1 MKEKLLRLVAGS
13 VLLAFIALPS
23 TGCRTYFG
31 YEDVLKEGDEV
42 NSPVT
47 IKNSEYYIPLT
58 VSSAGEAKL
67 SCIHQWEE
75 HSTKTVK
82 QYITGKVE
90 YYSDFNGAFWFENE
104 VINPLQFYECQI
116 AKTYKGSI
124 LAMAL
129 RSHNPVEEFFAYA
142 VLGIPIVVDCLVAP
156 GSRNNN
162 YEDRYFGWLFT
173 IPSDLIVYTCS
184 PCWTMIAGPSHWFGG
199 RLFWWMTDWQLK
211 THEPNFLRQFTYL
224 PLVNLFFPFQTPPY
238 MVQEKDIEPET
249 PIEYPKEDWEH
260 IATRVTPRV
269 EKKEETCADHTVTV
283 ELISAVDDSNVYKTA
298 EFTSGYDGGIDLTG
312 FLQGVI
318 RNGDLPAGVDHFKMK
333 VQSKFTA
340 TRIISGLTRD
350 MFMEEEALKAKKQ
363 YETTGNFSEK
373 MLLRKKYHKIWG
385 MKDQFEDETFRNLD
399 ERVKA
404 KVKKK

>member
-31 YEDVLKEGDEV
+31 YEDVFQEDDEEI
-42 NSPVT
+42 SSVT

-82 QYITGKVE
+82 QYIAGKEE

-116 AKTYKGSI
+116 AKTYEASI
-124 LAMAL
+124 CP
-129 RSHNPVEEFFAYA
+129 RVKIGPFFYFLMPIEGQL
-142 VLGIPIVVDCLVAP
+142 VLLLDCIVAP
-156 GSRNNN
+156 DWNKG
-162 YEDRYFGWLFT
+162 EDQSPYFGWLFT
-173 IPSDLIVYTCS
+173 IPCDLIVYTCS

-238 MVQEKDIEPET
+238 MVQKKDIKTES
-249 PIEYPKEDWEH
+249 IEYPKEDWEH

-283 ELISAVDDSNVYKTA
+283 ELISAVDDSNVYKKA
-298 EFTSGYDGGIDLTG
+298 EFISGYDGGIDLTG

-318 RNGDLPAGVDHFKMK
+318 RNGDLPAGVDHFKMR

-404 KVKKK
+404 ETKKK

>member
-31 YEDVLKEGDEV
+31 YEDILEEDDGVI
-42 NSPVT
+42 SPVT
-47 IKNSEYYIPLT
+47 IRNSEYYIPLT

-75 HSTKTVK
+75 HSKKTVK

-116 AKTYKGSI
+116 AKTYEASACPKAKIG
-124 LAMAL
+124 
-129 RSHNPVEEFFAYA
+129 PFFYLVPLEGQL
-142 VLGIPIVVDCLVAP
+142 VLLVDCFVAP
-156 GSRNNN
+156 DWNDNG
-162 YEDRYFGWLFT
+162 EDWSPYFGWLFT
-173 IPSDLIVYTCS
+173 VPSDLIVYTCS
-184 PCWTMIAGPSHWFGG
+184 PCWTMLAGPSHWFGG

-238 MVQEKDIEPET
+238 MVQEKDIETER
-249 PIEYPKEDWEH
+249 IEYPKEDWEH

-283 ELISAVDDSNVYKTA
+283 ELISAVDDSNVYKKA
-298 EFTSGYDGGIDLTG
+298 EFISGYDGGIDLTG

-318 RNGDLPAGVDHFKMK
+318 RNGDLPAGVDHFKMR
-333 VQSKFTA
+333 VQSEFTDS
-340 TRIISGLTRD
+340 RIISGLTRD

-404 KVKKK
+404 KTKKK

>member
-31 YEDVLKEGDEV
+31 YEDILEEDDGVI
-42 NSPVT
+42 SPVT
-47 IKNSEYYIPLT
+47 IRNSEYYIPLT

-116 AKTYKGSI
+116 AKTFKGSVFAQLPWSTDPGGSLI
-124 LAMAL
+124 L
-129 RSHNPVEEFFAYA
+129 YA
-142 VLGIPIVVDCLVAP
+142 IMGLPIDCFVAP
-156 GSRNNN
+156 GGHNNK
-162 YEDRYFGWLFT
+162 DLYFGWLFT

-238 MVQEKDIEPET
+238 MVQEKDIKTE

-283 ELISAVDDSNVYKTA
+283 ELIPAEDDNKVYKTA

-333 VQSKFTA
+333 VQMKVQPELTV

>member
-31 YEDVLKEGDEV
+31 YEDVFEEDDEEI
-42 NSPVT
+42 SSVT

-82 QYITGKVE
+82 QYIAGKEE

-104 VINPLQFYECQI
+104 VINPLQSYDSRI
-116 AKTYKGSI
+116 AKTYESSMLKFFWDNFPPAVFI
-124 LAMAL
+124 LYPIAL
-129 RSHNPVEEFFAYA
+129 
-142 VLGIPIVVDCLVAP
+142 PIECLETIDPNKSGRFPGWAFTVPTDLVVYSC
-156 GSRNNN
+156 G
-162 YEDRYFGWLFT
+162 F
-173 IPSDLIVYTCS
+173 
-184 PCWTMIAGPSHWFGG
+184 CWTMIAGPSHWFGG
-199 RLFWWMTDWQLK
+199 RLFWWMTDWQLR

-238 MVQEKDIEPET
+238 MVQEKDIKTER
-249 PIEYPKEDWEH
+249 IEYPKEDWEH

-269 EKKEETCADHTVTV
+269 KKKEEICADHTVTV
-283 ELISAVDDSNVYKTA
+283 ELISAVDDSNVYKKA
-298 EFTSGYDGGIDLTG
+298 EFISGYDGGIDLTG

-333 VQSKFTA
+333 VQMKVQSEFTV

-404 KVKKK
+404 ETKKK